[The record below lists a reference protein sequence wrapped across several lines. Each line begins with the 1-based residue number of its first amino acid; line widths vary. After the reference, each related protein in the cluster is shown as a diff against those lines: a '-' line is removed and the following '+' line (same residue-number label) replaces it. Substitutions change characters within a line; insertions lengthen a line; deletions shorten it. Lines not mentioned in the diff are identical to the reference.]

1 MNIVTKNKWF
11 LFLLGFL
18 LLANV
23 ALLLSFFVFGEK
35 SGSAVPKKSAQ
46 PSGFLS
52 RELTLTKEQ
61 EQLFKEKKEEHFKRI
76 KPLWEEIRKTKDT
89 LYRQLN
95 NPDFNDS
102 AINAITSRL
111 AAKNKI
117 SDEMLFNHFRELR
130 KLCTDEQKIKFDT
143 LIPQMM
149 TRPGNRGKGGE
160 QKK

>member
-35 SGSAVPKKSAQ
+35 SDPGEVKKSGQ
-46 PSGFLS
+46 SPGYLS
-52 RELTLTKEQ
+52 RELVLTQEQ
-61 EQLFKEKKEEHFKRI
+61 ELLFKEKKEEHFKRI

-89 LYRQLN
+89 LYRQLS

-102 AINAITSRL
+102 AVNAITSRL
-111 AAKNKI
+111 AAKNKL

-130 KLCTDEQKIKFDT
+130 KLCSDEQKAKFDT

-149 TRPGNRGKGGE
+149 TRPGNRGKSGD